1 MIGAVLE
8 PYLAWIRLGAV
19 IVAAFAV
26 AFAAVTVKKWHR
38 DSLALASAEAERDE
52 LAAQAQSA
60 IATLAAQQRAAYAAS
75 EGFQREI
82 QELRDRPVP
91 VRTVRVLVPARAAV
105 PAPGPAAGRPDAG
118 AQAGGLVQSRA
129 GPAASRDIGPD
140 LYALTLE
147 ADRCSAQ
154 LRGLQAWVAAT
165 R

>member
-1 MIGAVLE
+1 VIRELLE
-8 PYLAWIRLGAV
+8 PYLVWIRLGAV
-19 IVAAFAV
+19 IIAAFVIAFAV
-26 AFAAVTVKKWHR
+26 VTVKKWHR
-38 DSLALASAEAERDE
+38 DSLALASAKAETAE
-52 LAAQAQSA
+52 IAAQAQLA
-60 IATLAAQQRAAYAAS
+60 IETLAAQQRAAYAAS

-105 PAPGPAAGRPDAG
+105 PAAGATPGRPDAG
-118 AQAGGLVQSRA
+118 AQAA
-129 GPAASRDIGPD
+129 GVVHPDAGQVASRDIGPD

-154 LRGLQAWVAAT
+154 LRGLQAWVTAT